1 MPVEEPPERA
11 DPGPYATLS
20 QPHFDFGKGD
30 IRRRLVKRKDRG
42 GMGVDVFR
50 TTVAALLV
58 GLNGSG
64 VAELLLP
71 ANSTGGAHTKPL
83 SRLSAGHTGGNRIH
97 NALAKIE

>member
-1 MPVEEPPERA
+1 MPIEEPPERA

-20 QPHFDFGKGD
+20 QLHFDFGKGD
-30 IRRRLVKRKDRG
+30 IRRRLVKRKDRS

-58 GLNGSG
+58 GLDGSG

-83 SRLSAGHTGGNRIH
+83 SRLSARHAGGNRIH
-97 NALAKIE
+97 NTLAQIE